1 MVTLKVP
8 LWSSLCNRTCADR
21 KMEHNSSHD
30 VHMDAQWGGWTE
42 VAFWTAAL
50 LVNGLF
56 IVYAAWRLAVRHTEA
71 TGSSVLVAVK
81 QKIDDPVAASSSSSA
96 VPSARRR
103 GSNKQSAL
111 PQ

>member
-1 MVTLKVP
+1 
-8 LWSSLCNRTCADR
+8 
-21 KMEHNSSHD
+21 MEHNSSHD
-30 VHMDAQWGGWTE
+30 VHMDVQWGGWTE

-81 QKIDDPVAASSSSSA
+81 QKTDDPVAASSSSSA